1 MAYTVALSMLS
12 PSGRSLAGGKG
23 ANLASLIQAAF
34 PVPPGLVITTEAYA
48 HFVAHN
54 QLQEELARLVGG
66 VDPLKPEA
74 FDVASE
80 AIRALFEKGEIS
92 PGLREALLAAYE
104 QLDASAMAVR
114 SSATEE
120 DLPSASF
127 AGQQES
133 YLNVRG
139 PGAFLQAVVR
149 CWSSLW
155 TARAMSYRQRQR
167 IAPEQVSMAVVVQT
181 MLPADASGVLFTTNP
196 VTGSRAEMVLNA
208 AWGLGEALVSGQ
220 VTPDSFTLSR
230 DDGSLKQT
238 MTAEKMFALVAT
250 EQEVVERALSGEQQ
264 RQATLTEAHIARLY
278 QLGQAIEEHFQ
289 APQDIE
295 WVRVGEE
302 IFIVQARPITAQPSM
317 QTVTVPQERLFV
329 PGDDA
334 WDRRQPQ
341 PAPQPYDIW
350 TRTNMGENFPFP
362 ITPYTSSLWPVIYML
377 NRVPGHEERAANPA
391 LEQSMRRFYGRV
403 YINEGQL
410 IHTYTQLGIPR
421 AFSDITWGSRQR
433 GKEPG
438 CERFSLLKLVG
449 GLAGVMKAMRSQ
461 ATPKPKKP
469 TKPVGEEIPS
479 LKGALF
485 YTTIDSWVSDFQHR
499 DLGQFDDQELWRYW
513 MTRWPYRATKLGAV
527 MLTAVQTAFLLY
539 QLEVRLRK
547 WTGREGLATR
557 LLQGLAGIET
567 AEVAPALWHMVQ
579 TLRELELAHVL
590 SGETPANALRI
601 LQQCAESEPFQR
613 QLQAFLERHGFRCPN
628 DAEMYNGRWGE
639 EPELVIEMLKDYLDL
654 DPSYSPQEVQC
665 RQERERD
672 QLESEIAGQLN
683 SFQRGIFRWLL
694 TQTRASTRRRDN
706 NRSYVAKFLYP
717 MRLLALELGRR
728 WTERG
733 WLSHPNDIF
742 FLSVYEI
749 DDLIQSG
756 DPLAL
761 GKPLSQL
768 CTERRTA
775 FDYWHTIQ
783 PPEALGP
790 GGEPL
795 PPLEQGQ
802 PFLQGLTASG
812 GRVRG
817 TARVVHTIAE
827 ARQLRKGDI
836 LVTSATDPGWTPL
849 FPLISGLVLEIGGQL
864 SHGAIIAREY
874 GIPAAINVPN
884 ALQAISDGQTIILD
898 GDSGRVFLDYGEI
911 VASGTPEATQFVG
924 QA

>member
-1 MAYTVALSMLS
+1 MAYTVTLSELS
-12 PSGRSLAGGKG
+12 PSAISQAGGKG
-23 ANLASLIQAAF
+23 VNLARLLQAAF
-34 PVPPGLVITTEAYA
+34 PVPPGFVVTTDAYA

-54 QLQEELARLVGG
+54 QLQEELMRLAQG
-66 VDPLKPEA
+66 VDPRQPES
-74 FDVASE
+74 FEQASE
-80 AIRALFEKGEIS
+80 AIRILFARGEMA
-92 PGLREALLAAYE
+92 PELREDLLAAYE
-104 QLDASAMAVR
+104 QLEAPAVAVR
-114 SSATEE
+114 SSATAE
-120 DLPSASF
+120 DLSSASF

-139 PGAFLQAVVR
+139 PEAFLQTIVR

-155 TARAMSYRQRQR
+155 TARAMSYRQRQGV
-167 IAPEQVSMAVVVQT
+167 APEQVSMAVVVQT
-181 MLPADASGVLFTTNP
+181 MLFADASGVLFTINP
-196 VTGSRAEMVLNA
+196 MTGSRGEMLINA
-208 AWGLGEALVSGQ
+208 IWGLGEALVSGQ
-220 VTPDSFTLSR
+220 VTPDSFSISR
-230 DDGSLKQT
+230 GDGSLKQAT
-238 MTAEKMFALVAT
+238 IAEKPFALVAT
-250 EQEVVERALSGEQQ
+250 EQGIVEREMPEGQQ
-264 RQATLTEAHIARLY
+264 RQAALTEAHIAQLV
-278 QLGQAIEEHFQ
+278 QLGLAIEEHFQ

-295 WVRVGEE
+295 WVRIGDE
-302 IFIVQARPITAQPSM
+302 IFVVQARPITTQPTI
-317 QTVTVPQERLFV
+317 QAATVPQEQLLV

-341 PAPQPYDIW
+341 PAPQSYDIW

-362 ITPYTSSLWPVIYML
+362 ITPYTASLWPVVYML
-377 NRVPGHEERAANPA
+377 NRVPSREERAANPA

-410 IHTYTQLGIPR
+410 IHTYTRLGIPR

-433 GKEPG
+433 GNEPG
-438 CERFSLLKLVG
+438 CERFSLLTLVR
-449 GLAGVMKAMRSQ
+449 GLPGVMKEMRSQ
-461 ATPKPKKP
+461 ATPRPKKP
-469 TKPVGEEIPS
+469 AMPAGEEIPS

-485 YTTIDSWVSDFQHR
+485 YTTIDSWVSDFQR
-499 DLGQFDDQELWRYW
+499 QDLSQLDDQELWRHW

-527 MLTAVQTAFLLY
+527 MLTAIQTAFLLY
-539 QLEVRLRK
+539 QLELRLRR

-557 LLQGLAGIET
+557 LLQGLSGIET
-567 AEVAPALWHMVQ
+567 AEVAPALWQMVQ
-579 TLRELELAHVL
+579 TLRELELEHVL
-590 SGETPANALRI
+590 REETPANALRA
-601 LQQCAESEPFQR
+601 LQQRAEAEPFQR
-613 QLQAFLERHGFRCPN
+613 QLQAFLERDGFRCPN

-639 EPELVIEMLKDYLDL
+639 EPEMVIEMLKDYLDL
-654 DPSYSPQEVQC
+654 DPSYSPQEVQQ

-683 SFQRGIFRWLL
+683 LFQRMIFRWLL

-728 WTERG
+728 WTERV

-742 FLSVYEI
+742 FLPVYEI
-749 DDLIQSG
+749 DDLIQSA
-756 DPLAL
+756 DPLTL

-768 CTERRTA
+768 CAERRTA

-795 PPLEQGQ
+795 PPLEQEQ
-802 PFLQGLTASG
+802 SFLQGLPASG
-812 GRVRG
+812 GRVHG
-817 TARVVHTIAE
+817 TARVVRTLAE

-836 LVTSATDPGWTPL
+836 LVTSATDPGWTPF

-884 ALQAISDGQTIILD
+884 ALQAIPDGQAIILD
-898 GDSGRVFLDYGEI
+898 GDSGRIFLDEEETG
-911 VASGTPEATQFVG
+911 ASGLPGATQFVC